1 MLDMINTLHQF
12 PKRMVIRSIQLLF
25 IVVFVQ
31 CKTHNHTM
39 KHASL
44 VRQDQNKPQAMHFT
58 KPPYLKKGDT
68 IMIVAPAGFV
78 PDTTEIDPG
87 IELAKSWGLEVIVGK
102 NAFKKHNHFAGTDEE
117 RQNDL
122 QLALNDKKIK
132 AIWCSRGG
140 YGTVRIID
148 QLDFT
153 TFEQHPKWVVGYS
166 DITTLHTTI
175 HNLGFATIHASMP
188 GGMKRASD
196 EAKQTLYKALFG
208 YSYGFE
214 ISTNVLNKKGT
225 ASGILIG
232 GNLSIVNSMIGS
244 VSEANLNGKILFIED
259 VGEDLYRIDRMLYTL
274 KRTGALKNLK
284 GLIVGDFDYDVEKDT
299 LFGGTHREIMLN
311 AVKEYNYPVI
321 FDFPAGHIRDNRSL
335 IFGKEI
341 HIDVNET
348 TSKVWY

>member
-1 MLDMINTLHQF
+1 MIKLLHRT
-12 PKRMVIRSIQLLF
+12 PKRFSVICMQLLF
-25 IVVFVQ
+25 VAVFVQ
-31 CKTHNHTM
+31 CKTHYQTM
-39 KHASL
+39 KQEHF
-44 VRQDQNKPQAMHFT
+44 VRQDQFKSKSMQYT
-58 KPPYLKKGDT
+58 KPPYLKQGDT

-78 PDTTEIDPG
+78 PDSTEIEPG

-117 RQNDL
+117 RQTDL

-153 TFEQHPKWVVGYS
+153 AFEQHPKWVVGFS

-175 HNLGFATIHASMP
+175 HNLGIATIHATMP

-196 EAKQTLYKALFG
+196 DAKQTLYKALFG
-208 YSYGFE
+208 YGYGFE
-214 ISTNVLNKKGT
+214 IPSNSLNKKGT

-232 GNLSIVNSMIGS
+232 GNLSILNSMIGS
-244 VSEANLNGKILFIED
+244 VSEVNLYDKILFIED
-259 VGEDLYRIDRMLYTL
+259 VGEDLYRVDRMMYTL
-274 KRTGALKNLK
+274 KRTGALKNIK
-284 GLIVGDFDYDVEKDT
+284 GIIVGDFDYDVEKDT
-299 LFGGTHREIMLN
+299 LFGGTHREIILN
-311 AVKEYNYPVI
+311 AVKEYNYPVL
-321 FDFPAGHIRDNRSL
+321 FDFPAGHVRDNRAL

-341 HIDVNET
+341 HIEVNET
-348 TSKVWY
+348 VSKVSY

>member
-1 MLDMINTLHQF
+1 MIKPLHSTSKQF
-12 PKRMVIRSIQLLF
+12 ALIGMQLLF
-25 IVVFVQ
+25 MVVFVQ
-31 CKTHNHTM
+31 CKTHNPSM
-39 KHASL
+39 KQAHF
-44 VRQDQNKPQAMHFT
+44 VRQDQHKPHSMPFI

-78 PDTTEIDPG
+78 PDSTEIDPG
-87 IELAKSWGLEVIVGK
+87 IALAKSWGLEVIVGK
-102 NAFKKHNHFAGTDEE
+102 NAFKKHNHFAGTDAE
-117 RQNDL
+117 RQSDL

-175 HNLGFATIHASMP
+175 HNLGFATIHATMP

-208 YSYGFE
+208 YGYGFE
-214 ISTNVLNKKGT
+214 IPTNPLNKKGT

-244 VSEANLNGKILFIED
+244 VSEVHLYDKILFLED
-259 VGEDLYRIDRMLYTL
+259 VGEDLYRIDRMMYTL

-299 LFGGTHREIMLN
+299 LFGGTHREIILN

-321 FDFPAGHIRDNRSL
+321 FDFPAGHVRDNRSL

-341 HIDVNET
+341 HIEVNET
-348 TSKVWY
+348 ISKIVY